1 MGREFKYKYGF
12 PTTRN
17 EPVVMSRVPLSA
29 VSVEKRMTDNEYDAI
44 PVAEVETQVEEWTA
58 HHDPLARADLNRV
71 ESRFMRSVGAP
82 ARMTTEDGGMTEKN
96 PHMRVA
102 SAEEFGVFAY
112 EEDVVLIELDETAE
126 CAEMVGYPVDENRW
140 APVMICLAGPV
151 EEARERIKMALVTLN
166 RLADGELA
174 L

>member
-1 MGREFKYKYGF
+1 
-12 PTTRN
+12 
-17 EPVVMSRVPLSA
+17 
-29 VSVEKRMTDNEYDAI
+29 MTDKEYDAI
-44 PVAEVETQVEEWTA
+44 PVAAVETQVEEWTA
-58 HHDPLARADLNRV
+58 HHEPLARAELNRI

-82 ARMTTEDGGMTEKN
+82 ARMTTEDERGGMTEKN

-126 CAEMVGYPVDENRW
+126 CGEMVGYPVAENRW

-151 EEARERIKMALVTLN
+151 DEARGRMEQALVTLGG
-166 RLADGELA
+166 LANSELA

>member
-1 MGREFKYKYGF
+1 
-12 PTTRN
+12 
-17 EPVVMSRVPLSA
+17 
-29 VSVEKRMTDNEYDAI
+29 MTDKGYDAI
-44 PVAEVETQVEEWTA
+44 PVAEVETQVEEWAA
-58 HHDPLARADLNRV
+58 HHDPLTRAALNRI

-82 ARMTTEDGGMTEKN
+82 ARMTTEDEDWGMAEKN

-112 EEDVVLIELDETAE
+112 EEDVVLIELDETVE

-140 APVMICLAGPV
+140 APVMICLSGPV
-151 EEARERIKMALVTLN
+151 EEARERVKMALVTLN